1 MNTNNCTIV
10 ASITNWRFFVFH
22 SVTSRLII
30 FSCYNY
36 QTYTLNTN
44 QKKCIIKKKKTEF
57 SINFSRTIILDP
69 KLILIHFASPLRF
82 SIFVVG
88 MWLQWSVVNFYQKWN
103 FPPCVLNWVKNRL
116 NYFAS
121 WPLFSNSC
129 STSRFDWKMRFL
141 VIWPQKRKC
150 WFDFRT
156 STHATLKK
164 QQQKIWKTQ

>member
-1 MNTNNCTIV
+1 MYHCSKHNELKILCFPFCNITI
-10 ASITNWRFFVFH
+10 NHLFVLQLSNIH
-22 SVTSRLII
+22 
-30 FSCYNY
+30 
-36 QTYTLNTN
+36 LNSN
-44 QKKCIIKKKKTEF
+44 QKSVSSKRKRQN
-57 SINFSRTIILDP
+57 SPSVFSRTIILDP

-164 QQQKIWKTQ
+164 QQHKIWKTQ